1 MLNVE
6 DIHTYYGE
14 SYVIQGVSLN
24 LDEGEILTLLG
35 RNGAGKTTTLRSI
48 MGLTPPRRGRVIYKG
63 KEITQQ
69 KPFEIARLGIG
80 MVPEDR
86 RIFNSLTVEENLNLA
101 IQTNRPG
108 RWNLQSVCELFPHL
122 AKRKKNRGSQL
133 SGGEQHMLAIA
144 RSLMGNPNL
153 ILLDEPSEGLSP
165 ILIKA
170 IAETILTIARE
181 GLSILLVEQ
190 NVEMTIKIAHR
201 HYVID
206 GGKIIYTGSN
216 DDFIQNR
223 DVREKYLTI

>member
-86 RIFNSLTVEENLNLA
+86 RIFNGLTVEENLNLA

-108 RWNLQSVCELFPHL
+108 RWNLQSVYELFPHL

-133 SGGEQHMLAIA
+133 SGGEQQMLAIA

>member
-86 RIFNSLTVEENLNLA
+86 RIFNTLTVEENLNLA
-101 IQTNRPG
+101 IQANRLG
-108 RWNLQSVCELFPHL
+108 RWNLQTICELFPLL
-122 AKRKKNRGSQL
+122 AKRKKNLGSQL
-133 SGGEQHMLAIA
+133 SGGEQQMLAIA

-153 ILLDEPSEGLSP
+153 ILLDEPSEGLAP
-165 ILIKA
+165 LLIKA
-170 IAETILTIARE
+170 VAETILTIARE

-206 GGKIIYTGSN
+206 AGKIIYTGSN

>member
-24 LDEGEILTLLG
+24 LNEGEILTLLG

-48 MGLTPPRRGRVIYKG
+48 MGLTPPRRGRLIYKG
-63 KEITQQ
+63 KEITQK
-69 KPFEIARLGIG
+69 KPFEIVRLGIA

-86 RIFNSLTVEENLNLA
+86 RIFTTLTVEENLNLA
-101 IQTNRPG
+101 IQANRPG
-108 RWNLQSVCELFPHL
+108 RWSLQTIYELFPKL
-122 AKRKKNRGSQL
+122 AERKKNRGYQL
-133 SGGEQHMLAIA
+133 SGGEQQMLAIA
-144 RSLMGNPNL
+144 RALMGNPNL
-153 ILLDEPSEGLSP
+153 ILLDEPSEGLAP
-165 ILIKA
+165 LLIKA
-170 IAETILTIARE
+170 ISETIITIARE

-223 DVREKYLTI
+223 DVREKYLTV

>member
-133 SGGEQHMLAIA
+133 SGGEQQMLAIA

-206 GGKIIYTGSN
+206 GGKIIYTVSN

>member
-133 SGGEQHMLAIA
+133 SGGEQQMLAIA